1 MKHFFKISSIV
12 GLSLLLAGA
21 VCFLIGWGATGFKVS
36 ALSNVKA
43 EILEYTESE
52 TSALHT
58 ITVDYQNA
66 NVEVRFGGEA
76 VQIQYPKRVK
86 KNGKEISE
94 ITLKEENGELFLQEK
109 TPRFNFN
116 NIDFSKPTVV
126 LTLPSTRSFNLSL
139 STDNGKITIAD
150 GGSYKALRAET
161 DNGRIT
167 IGQIACENDVTIEA
181 DNGSISLGD
190 FTANNLTVSADNGKI
205 TLAGGKASGTIDL
218 KTDNGRIQTNGAIEA
233 TTVKMDSNNGKISV
247 NGVLNADTVTLTTDN
262 GNIYA
267 KLFGKQADWS
277 TAIKTGNGDTNIGNF
292 LGGVKRLQAET
303 GNGDIDVYFEN

>member
-12 GLSLLLAGA
+12 GLSLLLVGV

-43 EILEYTESE
+43 EILEYNESE

-66 NVEVRFGGEA
+66 DVEVLFGGET

-86 KNGKEISE
+86 KNGKKISE
-94 ITLKEENGELFLQEK
+94 ITLKEENGTLFLQEK

-126 LTLPSTRSFNLSL
+126 LTLPLARSFALSL
-139 STDNGKITIAD
+139 TTDNGKIAIAD
-150 GGSYKALRAET
+150 GGTYRSLCAET
-161 DNGRIT
+161 DNGDIA
-167 IGQIACENDVTIEA
+167 IGQITCENDVTLEA
-181 DNGSISLGD
+181 DNGSIVLGD
-190 FTANNLTVSADNGKI
+190 FTANNLTASTDSGRI
-205 TLAGGKASGTIDL
+205 TLGGGKVTGTIDL
-218 KTDNGRIQTNGAIEA
+218 ETDNGRIQTNGAIEA
-233 TTVKMDSNNGKISV
+233 ATVKMDSNNGKISV
-247 NGVLNADTVTLTTDN
+247 NGVLNADTVTLSTDN
-262 GNIYA
+262 GSIYA

-303 GNGDIDVYFEN
+303 GNGDIDVYFEE